1 VQVPRKTSRAAFKGA
16 VDLPADRAAETK
28 P

>member
-1 VQVPRKTSRAAFKGA
+1 VQVPRKTSRSAFKGA